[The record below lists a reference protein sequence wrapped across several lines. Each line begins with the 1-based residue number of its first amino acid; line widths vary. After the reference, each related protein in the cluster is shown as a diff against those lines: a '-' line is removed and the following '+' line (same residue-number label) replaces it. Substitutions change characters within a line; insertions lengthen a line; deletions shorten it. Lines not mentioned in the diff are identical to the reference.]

1 MNLVKLKTHII
12 SEELFQFALVTYLIL
27 ILSETVKTGF
37 VSNFFNL
44 NILLAIVLFVGI
56 LMVMTN
62 TEYDLQLPA
71 VAKKITSADVQNII
85 LLAVGGGLLVFYK
98 TQDLGKISIIIS
110 VMTMGIIMLLSFL
123 VLAEGREITAT
134 IASHKPH
141 IVDHA
146 SDAPV

>member
-44 NILLAIVLFVGI
+44 NILLTIVLLAGI

-62 TEYDLQLPA
+62 TEYEYPSELPS
-71 VAKKITSADVQNII
+71 VPKKITSADVQNII

-98 TQDLGKISIIIS
+98 TQDL
-110 VMTMGIIMLLSFL
+110 
-123 VLAEGREITAT
+123 
-134 IASHKPH
+134 
-141 IVDHA
+141 
-146 SDAPV
+146 